1 MANLIACLE
10 GCGRE
15 VDTLN
20 LGLNILS
27 DGGISDH
34 ATIPISISILSNVP
48 ALINQAIKD
57 AVEQYVLDTY
67 GVSVGPTENVSL
79 LGGVV

>member
-10 GCGRE
+10 GCGRHDSILE
-15 VDTLN
+15 
-20 LGLNILS
+20 LGLIILS
-27 DGGISDH
+27 DSGINDH
-34 ATIPISISILSNVP
+34 AVLPISITILDNVP

-67 GVSVGPTENVSL
+67 GVSVGPTEKVSL